1 MNDRS
6 STALARL
13 RAADPAPPVADPHDP
28 YARAM
33 LDRVLAGNEVPPL
46 RPRPARRRWAM
57 ALAGTAVFAAAGVL
71 ALAEPWAAPAE
82 AYSVATNAD
91 GSVEVSFDAAELT
104 DPAKLNAAL
113 ARAGARTVVMGMV
126 PDGQCAGQAT
136 FDVTYELPVPG
147 TPEFATSPIEYR
159 MREDGVFIIIR
170 PQFLPAAETLVIGY
184 SIDHDA
190 EGRSTMVRPVV
201 VMTVPACLTR
211 PTPPAGTTPN

>member
-1 MNDRS
+1 MNNRS

-13 RAADPAPPVADPHDP
+13 RAADPAPTGADPHDP

-33 LDRVLAGNEVPPL
+33 LDRVLTGTEIPQL
-46 RPRPARRRWAM
+46 RPRPARRRWAL

-71 ALAEPWAAPAE
+71 AVAGPWSAPAE

-91 GSVEVSFDAAELT
+91 GSVEVSFDAAKLT

-113 ARAGARTVVMGMV
+113 ARAGARTVVLGMA
-126 PDGQCAGQAT
+126 PDGQCTGRPS

-159 MREDGVFIIIR
+159 MGEDGVFIIIR
-170 PQFLPAAETLVIGY
+170 PQYLPAADTLVIGY
-184 SIDHDA
+184 SIDHGT
-190 EGRSTMVRPVV
+190 EGRSTMVRPVIV
-201 VMTVPACLTR
+201 TTVPSCLTR
-211 PTPPAGTTPN
+211 PTPPGQSTPN

>member
-33 LDRVLAGNEVPPL
+33 FDRVLTTPGAPPPP
-46 RPRPARRRWAM
+46 PRRARRRLAL

-71 ALAEPWAAPAE
+71 AVAEPWADPAE
-82 AYSVATNAD
+82 AYSVGTNAD

-126 PDGQCAGQAT
+126 PDGQCAGQPT

-147 TPEFATSPIEYR
+147 TPEFATSPLEYQ
-159 MREDGVFIIIR
+159 MREDGVSIIIR
-170 PQFLPAAETLVIGY
+170 PQYLPAADTLVIGY

-201 VMTVPACLTR
+201 VATVPSCLTR
-211 PTPPAGTTPN
+211 PTPPTRPASN